1 MKAREIDELA
11 RILVQERGREARR
24 IVTLRRSA
32 HPRGSEMFRL
42 WQAIGRAAD
51 RLLRRRVEPIAD
63 RC

>member
-1 MKAREIDELA
+1 MKARDIDELA

-24 IVTLRRSA
+24 IVSLRRAA
-32 HPRGSEMFRL
+32 HARGSEMFRL

-51 RLLRRRVEPIAD
+51 RLLRRRAERAAD